1 MIDAHC
7 HLNFH
12 SFSKDV
18 AEVIR
23 RAQAAGVEKIIN
35 TGTKLDSSAQAVQ
48 LSEQYQNLYAIV
60 GVHPHHA
67 DKIEEEKDWIG
78 QLELMT
84 NNPKVVGI
92 GEIGMDYFS
101 YQSNGIVDPKLQKS
115 VFEQQIMLA
124 YRAGLPLQ
132 IHNRQ
137 AGEDIIEILKAHN
150 NYLQTVPGMFHC
162 FAGSMQV
169 LKYALNLG
177 FFIGFDGNLTY
188 PGLAPGETTALTEI
202 AKYVP
207 LDRIICETDSPYLT
221 PMPHR
226 GQRNEPQY
234 VILVGRKIA
243 ELKQIPYE
251 SVVDQTT
258 KNTYTIFKK
267 INNYK

>member
-12 SFSKDV
+12 AFNKDV
-18 AEVIR
+18 DEVIKR
-23 RAQAAGVEKIIN
+23 SQAAGVERIIN
-35 TGTKLDSSAQAVQ
+35 TGTKLDSSAHALQ
-48 LSEQYQNLYAIV
+48 LAEQYDNLYAIV

-67 DKIEEEKDWIG
+67 DKIEEEGDWVG
-78 QLELMT
+78 QLKIMT

-101 YQSNGIVDPKLQKS
+101 YHSNGIVDPKLQKS

-124 YRAGLPLQ
+124 YNTGLPLQ

-137 AGEDIIEILKAHN
+137 AGEDVIEVLKAHR
-150 NYLQTVPGMFHC
+150 NYLQAIPGMFHC

-169 LKYALNLG
+169 LKEALNLG

-188 PGLAPGETTALTEI
+188 PGMAPGETTALSDI

-207 LDRIICETDSPYLT
+207 LERIICETDSPYLT
-221 PMPHR
+221 AVPHR

-234 VILVGRKIA
+234 VILVGQQIA
-243 ELKQIPYE
+243 RLKQISYE
-251 SVVDQTT
+251 KVKQQTI
-258 KNTYTIFKK
+258 KNTYTVFKRLK
-267 INNYK
+267 